1 MTTDEHE
8 NRPQR
13 ADARRN
19 RERLLAT
26 ARAAFAAGDPE
37 STSLEGVARD
47 AGVGVGT
54 LYRHF
59 PTREALVA
67 AVFEAELAALGDE
80 AAQLAE
86 DHPADV
92 ALRLWMDRYGTFVA
106 TKRGMAE
113 TLRDVLSS
121 PAYEPG
127 LTRRRMQMA
136 VATLL
141 AAGAADGTLRTDVE
155 PADVVLSMAGVFLA
169 TARLD
174 ELGPAPRMLDL
185 LVDGLRSRR
194 R

>member
-1 MTTDEHE
+1 MTPEDT
-8 NRPQR
+8 RPLR

-19 RERLLAT
+19 RERLLEV
-26 ARAAFAAGDPE
+26 ARQTFAAGAPGDA
-37 STSLEGVARD
+37 SLEGIARD

-67 AVFEAELAALGDE
+67 AVFETELSALGDE
-80 AAQLAE
+80 AAGLLAE
-86 DHPADV
+86 HPADV
-92 ALRLWMDRYGTFVA
+92 ALRRWMDRYGAFVA

-127 LTRRRMQMA
+127 VTRRRLREALVM
-136 VATLL
+136 LL
-141 AAGAADGTLRTDVE
+141 EAGARDGTLRDDVD
-155 PADVVLSMAGVFLA
+155 ATDVVLSMAGVFLA

-174 ELGPAPRMLDL
+174 DPAPAGRMLDL
-185 LVDGLRSRR
+185 LVDGLRPRA
-194 R
+194 